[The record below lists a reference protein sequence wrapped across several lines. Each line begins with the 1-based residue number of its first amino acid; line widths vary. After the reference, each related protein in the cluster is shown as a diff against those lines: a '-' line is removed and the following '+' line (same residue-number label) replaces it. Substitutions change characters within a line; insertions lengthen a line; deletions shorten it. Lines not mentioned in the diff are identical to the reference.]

1 MNIKNLQNIRKMSPG
16 YETKLSRSLTS
27 PKRNGFGHPHLS
39 SKVVPIIGKDGGGGG
54 DVDLDDVGGDIT
66 SARSTDIGAE
76 EVLVSVLVRPMTNR
90 AI

>member
-1 MNIKNLQNIRKMSPG
+1 M
-16 YETKLSRSLTS
+16 TS

-76 EVLVSVLVRPMTNR
+76 EVLVRQACSSHNST
-90 AI
+90 